1 MANPSP
7 LKVYLEKTPL
17 DEVDSGLIAY
27 LAALEQVAQVSPLV
41 ASRIVQELADQR
53 SHLKLIASENFS
65 SLPSQLAMGNLL
77 TDKYA
82 EGFAYHR
89 FYAGC
94 DNVDAIEE
102 FASKQAKELFGAEH
116 AYVQPHSGADA
127 NLIAYWA
134 ILHTRVQTPALEKLE
149 EINVS
154 NLSKEEW
161 DELRGLLGNQRLLGL
176 DYYSGGHLTHGYR
189 QNISAQMFDAY
200 SYSVNKESGLLDYD
214 EIEKIAQ
221 EVKPLILLAGYSA
234 YPRLIDFKRMS
245 EIAHSVGA
253 VFMVDMAH
261 FAGLVAGKA
270 MSGNYDPVAWAD
282 VVTTTTHKTL
292 RGPRGGMVL
301 CKDEFADAVDKGCPL
316 VMGGPLPQMLAAKA
330 VAFTEALEPS
340 FVDYAKRIVVNSKA
354 LAQGCIDEGIS
365 VATGGSDNHLM
376 LLDVRSFDLNGRQA
390 ESALRDCGITL
401 NRNALPFDPN
411 GPWYTSGLR
420 IGTPAVTTLGMGPE
434 EMKEIASI
442 IKLVLANTEAATI
455 TKGARAGEKSKAR
468 ALTPQAI
475 IEEARQRVAALLDRF
490 VLYPELDL
498 SLLLRYVAKQE

>member
-7 LKVYLEKTPL
+7 LKDYLEKTPL

-27 LAALEQVAQVSPLV
+27 LASLEQVAQVSPLV

-149 EINVS
+149 ETNVS

-221 EVKPLILLAGYSA
+221 EV
-234 YPRLIDFKRMS
+234 
-245 EIAHSVGA
+245 
-253 VFMVDMAH
+253 
-261 FAGLVAGKA
+261 
-270 MSGNYDPVAWAD
+270 
-282 VVTTTTHKTL
+282 
-292 RGPRGGMVL
+292 
-301 CKDEFADAVDKGCPL
+301 
-316 VMGGPLPQMLAAKA
+316 
-330 VAFTEALEPS
+330 
-340 FVDYAKRIVVNSKA
+340 
-354 LAQGCIDEGIS
+354 
-365 VATGGSDNHLM
+365 
-376 LLDVRSFDLNGRQA
+376 
-390 ESALRDCGITL
+390 
-401 NRNALPFDPN
+401 
-411 GPWYTSGLR
+411 
-420 IGTPAVTTLGMGPE
+420 
-434 EMKEIASI
+434 
-442 IKLVLANTEAATI
+442 
-455 TKGARAGEKSKAR
+455 
-468 ALTPQAI
+468 
-475 IEEARQRVAALLDRF
+475 
-490 VLYPELDL
+490 
-498 SLLLRYVAKQE
+498 